1 MDLKRDSKYLL
12 AVAHENAS
20 RVFTKLGA
28 VHSRNR
34 SHSVKTVEAFA
45 GKRHEL
51 GRVLV
56 AGALGLALALVPY
69 TSVEAQG
76 ASSRTVKYS
85 QREVIPIRA
94 KVKFSTLIVL
104 PENEDILDFST
115 GDKEFWIVNGI
126 HNLCYI
132 KPADSGIRTNLNL
145 VTASG
150 HVYSFLLTEVSKQG
164 NAIDPDLKIFIEP
177 KDESSIAGN
186 GVSGGYVRAS
196 DLEAYKTQLA
206 DLRAQTAAQLA
217 DSDKQAEEKINQD
230 RAEYPSELEFD
241 YTFTGKAQ
249 ARPFEITA
257 IYHDKKFTYIKSD
270 ASEKPTIYEMKDGKP
285 NLVNFDLQNGVYVVG
300 KVLDDGYV
308 KVGEQKLEFHRK
320 Q

>member
-1 MDLKRDSKYLL
+1 M
-12 AVAHENAS
+12 N
-20 RVFTKLGA
+20 
-28 VHSRNR
+28 
-34 SHSVKTVEAFA
+34 TVDTF
-45 GKRHEL
+45 GRRRHEL
-51 GRVLV
+51 KHILI
-56 AGALGLALALVPY
+56 AGALGLALVLAPLS
-69 TSVEAQG
+69 SVRADG

-85 QREVIPIRA
+85 QREVVPIRA

-115 GDKEFWIVNGI
+115 GDKEFWIINGI

-132 KPADSGIRTNLNL
+132 KPAEAGIRTNLNL

-164 NAIDPDLKIFIEP
+164 PGSDPDLKIFIEP
-177 KDESSIAGN
+177 TDESSIAGN

-196 DLEAYKTQLA
+196 DLETYKAQLA

-217 DSDKQAEEKINQD
+217 DSDKQAEEKISQY

-241 YTFTGKAQ
+241 YTFNGKSQ
-249 ARPFEITA
+249 ARPFEISA

-270 ASEKPTIYEMKDGKP
+270 ASEKPTVYEMKDGKP
-285 NLVNFDLQNGVYVVG
+285 NLVNYEFQNGVYIVG